1 MRSQLASRTSRT
13 HQVIPTHPVP
23 FGKALEF
30 FFIYVSSETI
40 QMQNLNSN
48 ELPYTSSTGSANAAP
63 ARDNLF
69 GFLVGPYMCSEKN
82 VGLLRVSTA
91 LYGSMLFGSV
101 WICNSVWYF

>member
-30 FFIYVSSETI
+30 FFILVHISSGTI
-40 QMQNLNSN
+40 HMQTLHSN

-69 GFLVGPYMCSEKN
+69 GFLVEPYMCNEKTL
-82 VGLLRVSTA
+82 V
-91 LYGSMLFGSV
+91 Y
-101 WICNSVWYF
+101 